1 MTDDKYFVSEAPE
14 GNMPADKLD
23 TPQRKATTITV
34 EAFFSGYMLAG
45 MDGQEFA
52 QLTPEQ
58 QLQARIDFLH
68 DRASHIAGLP
78 AGQVKMEAARM
89 VRSLDAAQ
97 AAVEAGDISSAAMH
111 FLDAGRFMERVTS
124 SQLAGIGLELKNQ
137 PNKAIKAKII
147 KLEIARNQVIKL
159 WLSQTRGR
167 GEAERF
173 SDTQAARL
181 KLEGLKITSDTI
193 RKDWINKKAIIRH
206 LESKK

>member
-1 MTDDKYFVSEAPE
+1 MSDDKYFVTEAPE

-45 MDGQEFA
+45 MGGQEFA

-78 AGQVKMEAARM
+78 AGQVKREAARM
-89 VRSLDAAQ
+89 VSSLDAAQ
-97 AAVEAGDISSAAMH
+97 AAVDAGDMISAAMH

-124 SQLAGIGLELKNQ
+124 SQLAGIALE
-137 PNKAIKAKII
+137 KADMPSKANREKIR
-147 KLEIARNQVIKL
+147 KLGIARNQVIGNY
-159 WLSQTRGR
+159 LSNPPGR
-167 GEAERF
+167 SKKRNFAEVEA
-173 SDTQAARL
+173 SRL
-181 KLEGLKITSDTI
+181 QDEGVSIAWSQI
-193 RKDWINKKAIIRH
+193 YKDWLGPKSIKEYLSNKK
-206 LESKK
+206 